1 MDEMSVA
8 LVSKA
13 LDGLAMRAT
22 ATAQNVANANS
33 ETYSPVR
40 VSFEDSLRQ
49 AALEGAEAVRN
60 VNPQMVR
67 GTPGTSDGEL
77 RLDLEIAT
85 ASQTSMRY
93 AALIDILGRQIQ
105 IERTMVRGGQ

>member
-8 LVSKA
+8 LVAKA

-40 VSFEDSLRQ
+40 VSFEDSLRE
-49 AALEGAEAVRN
+49 AAKDGADAVRS
-60 VNPQMVR
+60 VTPQIVH
-67 GTPGTSDGEL
+67 GSPASGDNQL
-77 RLDLEIAT
+77 RLDLEMAT
-85 ASQTSMRY
+85 ATQTSMRY
-93 AALIDILGRQIQ
+93 AALIDVLGRQIQ
-105 IERTMVRGGQ
+105 LERIMVRGGQ